1 MIGYSFATHHGE
13 RSSLSGE
20 LHTFPGT
27 IITCEATTKHRLWIP
42 TSGGRPGDARN
53 SMETGE
59 PTKAFPPSP
68 QPSAGVRHTQARTKR
83 ALLIGRTKLHLQ
95 RMDEVVTQYF
105 EPGMVIET
113 FHAAACT
120 APLHFSDPRVRKSDL
135 AQRLSTEQTRFN
147 SKEGAVEPMR
157 QRSKIS

>member
-1 MIGYSFATHHGE
+1 MIGYSFVTHHGE
-13 RSSLSGE
+13 RRSLSGE
-20 LHTFPGT
+20 LQTLPGT
-27 IITCEATTKHRLWIP
+27 IRTREATKHRLWIP

-53 SMETGE
+53 SMETRE

-68 QPSAGVRHTQARTKR
+68 QPSAGVRHTQARTKC

-95 RMDEVVTQYF
+95 RMDEVVTHYS

-113 FHAAACT
+113 FQAAACT
-120 APLHFSDPRVRKSDL
+120 APLHLSDPRVRKSDR
-135 AQRLSTEQTRFN
+135 AQGLSTEQTRFT